1 MGLRVPVANG
11 EPHRP
16 ASLSKKLKADWVGR
30 EARRKLNNS
39 EDLSNFFFLFAD
51 KKKGIF
57 VA

>member
-51 KKKGIF
+51 KKKEF
-57 VA
+57 L